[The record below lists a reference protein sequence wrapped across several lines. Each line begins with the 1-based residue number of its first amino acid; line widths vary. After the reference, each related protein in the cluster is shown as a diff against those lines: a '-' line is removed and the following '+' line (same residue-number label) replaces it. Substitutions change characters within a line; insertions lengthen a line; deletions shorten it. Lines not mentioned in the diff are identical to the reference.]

1 MQYFIAD
8 THFKHQNILRL
19 SNRPF
24 STIEEHDET
33 LIKNWNAT
41 VTKNDEVYILGD
53 FTMSRKGK
61 DANALLKRLNGKKY
75 LIKGNHEHYLN
86 DPEFDMSNYEWVK
99 DYFEFH
105 YNKIQFV
112 LFHYPIL
119 EWNGFFQ
126 KSIHLYG
133 HVHNTRPE
141 YFTETLDPRAINVG
155 VDMINFKPIAI
166 TEIVD
171 YLESLPT
178 PNR

>member
-8 THFKHQNILRL
+8 THFKHQNILKL

-24 STIEEHDET
+24 ATIEEHDEA
-33 LIKNWNAT
+33 LIKNWNDT
-41 VTKNDEVYILGD
+41 VKPDDEIYILGD

-61 DANALLKRLNGKKY
+61 DANALLSRLNGKKY

-99 DYFEFH
+99 DYFELR
-105 YNKIQFV
+105 YDKIQFV

-126 KSIHLYG
+126 KSLHLYG
-133 HVHNTRPE
+133 HVHNTRE
-141 YFTETLDPRAINVG
+141 DYFTNTLDARAVNVG
-155 VDMINFKPIAI
+155 VDMTHFKPIAI
-166 TEIVD
+166 TELVE
-171 YLESLPT
+171 YLNTLETPT
-178 PNR
+178 R

>member
-8 THFKHQNILRL
+8 THFKHQNILKL

-24 STIEEHDET
+24 DTIEEHDET
-33 LIKNWNAT
+33 LIKNWNDT
-41 VTKNDEVYILGD
+41 VKPDDEIYILGD

-61 DANALLKRLNGKKY
+61 DANALLSRLNGKKY
-75 LIKGNHEHYLN
+75 LINGNHEHYLN

-99 DYFEFH
+99 DYFELR

-126 KSIHLYG
+126 KSLHLYG
-133 HVHNTRPE
+133 HVHNTRE
-141 YFTETLDPRAINVG
+141 DYFKSTLDPRAINVG
-155 VDMINFKPIAI
+155 VDLIDFKPIAI
-166 TEIVD
+166 TTLVE
-171 YLESLPT
+171 YLDSLDIPH
-178 PNR
+178 R